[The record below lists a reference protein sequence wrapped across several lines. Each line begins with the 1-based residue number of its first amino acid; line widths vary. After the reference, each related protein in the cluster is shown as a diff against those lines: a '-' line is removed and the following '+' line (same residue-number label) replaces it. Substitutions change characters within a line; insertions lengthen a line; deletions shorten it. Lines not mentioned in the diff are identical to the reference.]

1 MLPALGFQPHLGLVK
16 DLDNLIVL
24 GVAVGGGPVLDV
36 LLLRLF
42 LLGPHGLLYN
52 GRVVQAGRVAEQAL
66 QGGLTLRGLQVEAF
80 PQRVVIVRILRQ
92 NRF

>member
-36 LLLRLF
+36 LLLRL
-42 LLGPHGLLYN
+42 LLLSPHGLSHD
-52 GRVVQAGRVAEQAL
+52 GRVVQASRVAEEAL
-66 QGGLTLRGLQVEAF
+66 QRGLTLRGLQVEAF

-92 NRF
+92 N